1 MTGWIILGV
10 IVLLVIALVN
20 WFVSTQRQLVN
31 LDELCN
37 NALSQIEV
45 QLNSRWDA
53 LMQLAQ
59 QASNYSQHESQ
70 TLIETI
76 RARRG
81 SEIKTADDVNDQNS
95 AFGSVLGRLMVVVEQ
110 YPELKASGLYEKVM
124 EAVNNF
130 ENNVRNSR
138 MIYNDTATK
147 MNRYVRQWPSSFIAG
162 MLNFSTRNY
171 LKMDNEGKRDITNM
185 PNFGNPRG
193 LGENA
198 QPVVKNYDETMVD
211 MGGCLLDSHHFVC
224 ATQP

>member
-53 LMQLAQ
+53 IMQLAQ
-59 QASNYSQHESQ
+59 QASNYAQHESQ

-162 MLNFSTRNY
+162 MLNFGTRNY

-193 LGENA
+193 LGENVPS
-198 QPVVKNYDETMVD
+198 Q
-211 MGGCLLDSHHFVC
+211 S
-224 ATQP
+224 

>member
-10 IVLLVIALVN
+10 IVLLVIGLVN

-53 LMQLAQ
+53 IMQLAQ
-59 QASNYSQHESQ
+59 QAANYAQHESQ

-95 AFGSVLGRLMVVVEQ
+95 AFGSVLSRLMVVAEQ
-110 YPELKASGLYEKVM
+110 YPDLKASNLYAQVM

-147 MNRYVRQWPSSFIAG
+147 MNRYVRQWPSSFIAS
-162 MLNFSTRNY
+162 MLNFGTRNY
-171 LKMDNEGKRDITNM
+171 LKLEKEGKRDISEM
-185 PNFGNPRG
+185 PNIGAPRG
-193 LGENA
+193 PIE
-198 QPVVKNYDETMVD
+198 
-211 MGGCLLDSHHFVC
+211 GGNV
-224 ATQP
+224 AAK

>member
-10 IVLLVIALVN
+10 IVLLVIALVY

-198 QPVVKNYDETMVD
+198 PSQ
-211 MGGCLLDSHHFVC
+211 S
-224 ATQP
+224 

>member
-147 MNRYVRQWPSSFIAG
+147 MNRYVRQWLAVMGETSRPSIMMEARHVASRMQRYYEDFYG
-162 MLNFSTRNY
+162 RELSVEVF
-171 LKMDNEGKRDITNM
+171 RDIEDL
-185 PNFGNPRG
+185 PPLVF
-193 LGENA
+193 
-198 QPVVKNYDETMVD
+198 Q
-211 MGGCLLDSHHFVC
+211 F
-224 ATQP
+224 

>member
-1 MTGWIILGV
+1 MTMIGWIILAI
-10 IVLLVIALVN
+10 IVLLAIGLLN

-53 LMQLAQ
+53 IMQLAQ
-59 QASNYSQHESQ
+59 QAANYAQHESQ

-81 SEIKTADDVNDQNS
+81 SEIKTADDVNDQNTV
-95 AFGSVLGRLMVVVEQ
+95 FGSVLGRLMVVAEQ
-110 YPELKASGLYEKVM
+110 YPELKASNLYAEVM
-124 EAVNNF
+124 QAVNNF

-147 MNRYVRQWPSSFIAG
+147 MNRYVRQWPSSFIAN
-162 MLNFSTRNY
+162 MLHFDTRNY
-171 LKMDNEGKRDITNM
+171 LKMDNEDKRDISNM
-185 PNFGNPRG
+185 PNVGAP
-193 LGENA
+193 
-198 QPVVKNYDETMVD
+198 K
-211 MGGCLLDSHHFVC
+211 
-224 ATQP
+224 

>member
-1 MTGWIILGV
+1 MIGWIILAI
-10 IVLLVIALVN
+10 IVLLAIGLLN

-53 LMQLAQ
+53 IMQLAQ
-59 QASNYSQHESQ
+59 QAANYAQHESQ

-81 SEIKTADDVNDQNS
+81 SEIKTADDVNDQNTV
-95 AFGSVLGRLMVVVEQ
+95 FGSVLGRLMVVAEQ
-110 YPELKASGLYEKVM
+110 YPELKASNLYAEVM
-124 EAVNNF
+124 QAVNNF

-147 MNRYVRQWPSSFIAG
+147 MNRYVRQWPSSFIAN
-162 MLNFSTRNY
+162 MLHFDTRNY
-171 LKMDNEGKRDITNM
+171 LKMDNEDKRDISNM
-185 PNFGNPRG
+185 PNVGAP
-193 LGENA
+193 
-198 QPVVKNYDETMVD
+198 K
-211 MGGCLLDSHHFVC
+211 
-224 ATQP
+224 

>member
-162 MLNFSTRNY
+162 MLNFGTRNY

-193 LGENA
+193 LGDNGPS
-198 QPVVKNYDETMVD
+198 QNLNSNYQDLSSNSCGTSQKKE
-211 MGGCLLDSHHFVC
+211 
-224 ATQP
+224 